1 MFLLLDDVS
10 DWILIGDMVGYC
22 MCIGFNLC
30 VGDRMILIFLIIKIG
45 YMYIRLILN
54 INICLNKYKM
64 GKDYKIMYVIDEKIC
79 ESIEGLIEVDLVI

>member
-1 MFLLLDDVS
+1 MCVLFVIMFLLLDDVN
-10 DWILIGDMVGYC
+10 DWILIGDMVEYC

-54 INICLNKYKM
+54 INICLSKYKM
-64 GKDYKIMYVIDEKIC
+64 GKDFKLCV
-79 ESIEGLIEVDLVI
+79 